1 MNTKFKF
8 YLLITFL
15 LFSACEVKWSME
27 VEFNEDYS
35 GSYKILILLDQDA
48 QFYALETGQTTA
60 IGGLDAILS
69 DLPEGYGSSIY
80 QEGNYLGILV
90 RNDFQNTE
98 ELQAQFKLL
107 NENENTALLLL
118 PIEEINFSESSRSF
132 NINGIFG
139 EIFVSDEESIE
150 GYDNVFDGKLSV
162 IVPGNI
168 TSPKLENIV
177 NNTVIFDI
185 EGTSVKTF
193 EVVANKYSLLS
204 PTNIIILFLVLSSI
218 YIFCLLYTSPSP
230 RDISGSRMP
239 SSA

>member
-60 IGGLDAILS
+60 IGGLDAILA

-98 ELQAQFKLL
+98 ELQAQFELL

-118 PIEEINFSESSRSF
+118 PIEEINFSESSRAF
-132 NINGIFG
+132 IINGIFG

-218 YIFCLLYTSPSP
+218 YIFVRQY
-230 RDISGSRMP
+230 RKKN
-239 SSA
+239 

>member
-8 YLLITFL
+8 YLLIIFL

-27 VEFNEDYS
+27 VKFNEDYS

-60 IGGLDAILS
+60 IGGLDAILA

-204 PTNIIILFLVLSSI
+204 PTNIIILFFVLSLI
-218 YIFCLLYTSPSP
+218 YIFVRQY
-230 RDISGSRMP
+230 RKKN
-239 SSA
+239 

>member
-8 YLLITFL
+8 YLLIIFL

-27 VEFNEDYS
+27 IEFNEDYS

-60 IGGLDAILS
+60 IGGLDAILA

-168 TSPKLENIV
+168 TNPKLENIV

-193 EVVANKYSLLS
+193 EVVANKYSALS

-218 YIFCLLYTSPSP
+218 YIFVRQY
-230 RDISGSRMP
+230 RKKN
-239 SSA
+239 

>member
-1 MNTKFKF
+1 MITKFKF
-8 YLLITFL
+8 YLLILFL

-60 IGGLDAILS
+60 IGGLDAILA

-98 ELQAQFKLL
+98 ELQDQFKLL

-168 TSPKLENIV
+168 ISPKLDNIV

-193 EVVANKYSLLS
+193 EVVANKYSFLS
-204 PTNIIILFLVLSSI
+204 PTNIIILFFVLSLI
-218 YIFCLLYTSPSP
+218 YIFVRQY
-230 RDISGSRMP
+230 RKKN
-239 SSA
+239 

>member
-8 YLLITFL
+8 YLLISFL

-60 IGGLDAILS
+60 IGGLDAILA

-98 ELQAQFKLL
+98 ELQAQFELL

-204 PTNIIILFLVLSSI
+204 PTNIIVLFLVLSSI
-218 YIFCLLYTSPSP
+218 YIFVRQY
-230 RDISGSRMP
+230 RKKN
-239 SSA
+239 

>member
-1 MNTKFKF
+1 MNIKFKF

-48 QFYALETGQTTA
+48 QFYALDTGQTTA
-60 IGGLDAILS
+60 IGGLDAILA

-80 QEGNYLGILV
+80 QDGNYLGILV

-139 EIFVSDEESIE
+139 EIFVSDEERIE
-150 GYDNVFDGKLSV
+150 GFDNIFDGKLSV

-168 TSPKLENIV
+168 TRPNLENIV

-193 EVVANKYSLLS
+193 EVVANKQSFLS
-204 PTNIIILFLVLSSI
+204 PTNIIILFLVFSLI
-218 YIFCLLYTSPSP
+218 YIFVRQY
-230 RDISGSRMP
+230 RKKN
-239 SSA
+239 

>member
-1 MNTKFKF
+1 MNTKFKL

-27 VEFNEDYS
+27 IEFNEDYS

-60 IGGLDAILS
+60 IGGLDAILA

-218 YIFCLLYTSPSP
+218 YIFVRQY
-230 RDISGSRMP
+230 RKKN
-239 SSA
+239 

>member
-60 IGGLDAILS
+60 IGGLDAILA

-139 EIFVSDEESIE
+139 EIFVSDEESID

-193 EVVANKYSLLS
+193 EVVANKYSVLS

-218 YIFCLLYTSPSP
+218 YIFVRQY
-230 RDISGSRMP
+230 RKKN
-239 SSA
+239 

>member
-60 IGGLDAILS
+60 IGGLDAILA

-204 PTNIIILFLVLSSI
+204 PTNIIILFSVLSSI
-218 YIFCLLYTSPSP
+218 YIFVRQY
-230 RDISGSRMP
+230 RKKN
-239 SSA
+239 

>member
-1 MNTKFKF
+1 MNTKFKL

-48 QFYALETGQTTA
+48 QFYAVETGQTS
-60 IGGLDAILS
+60 IGGLDAILA

-98 ELQAQFKLL
+98 ELQAQLKLL

-118 PIEEINFSESSRSF
+118 PIEEINFTDTNRSF
-132 NINGIFG
+132 TIDGIFG

-150 GYDNVFDGKLSV
+150 GYENIFDGKVSF

-168 TSPKLENIV
+168 TRPQLENIV
-177 NNTVIFDI
+177 DNTVIFDI

-193 EVVANKYSLLS
+193 EVAANKQSFLS
-204 PTNIIILFLVLSSI
+204 PTNVMILFLVLSSI
-218 YIFCLLYTSPSP
+218 YIFVRQY
-230 RDISGSRMP
+230 RKKN
-239 SSA
+239 

>member
-8 YLLITFL
+8 YLLISFL

-60 IGGLDAILS
+60 IGGLDAILA

-218 YIFCLLYTSPSP
+218 YIFVRQY
-230 RDISGSRMP
+230 GKKN
-239 SSA
+239 

>member
-1 MNTKFKF
+1 MNTKYKF

-60 IGGLDAILS
+60 IGGLDAILA

-204 PTNIIILFLVLSSI
+204 PTIIIILFLVLSSI
-218 YIFCLLYTSPSP
+218 YIFVRQY
-230 RDISGSRMP
+230 RKRN
-239 SSA
+239 

>member
-60 IGGLDAILS
+60 IGGLDAILA

-139 EIFVSDEESIE
+139 EIFVSDEQSIE

-218 YIFCLLYTSPSP
+218 YIFVRQY
-230 RDISGSRMP
+230 RKKN
-239 SSA
+239 

>member
-8 YLLITFL
+8 YLLSTFL

-60 IGGLDAILS
+60 IGGLDAILA

-193 EVVANKYSLLS
+193 EVVANKYSILS

-218 YIFCLLYTSPSP
+218 YIFVRQY
-230 RDISGSRMP
+230 RKKN
-239 SSA
+239 

>member
-8 YLLITFL
+8 YLLISFL

-60 IGGLDAILS
+60 IGGLDAILA

-98 ELQAQFKLL
+98 ELQAQFELL

-118 PIEEINFSESSRSF
+118 PIEEINFSESSSSF

-139 EIFVSDEESIE
+139 EIFVSDKESIE

-218 YIFCLLYTSPSP
+218 YIFVRQY
-230 RDISGSRMP
+230 RKKN
-239 SSA
+239 

>member
-60 IGGLDAILS
+60 IGGLDAILA

-80 QEGNYLGILV
+80 QDGNYLGILV

-132 NINGIFG
+132 NVNGIFG
-139 EIFVSDEESIE
+139 EIFVSDEERIE
-150 GYDNVFDGKLSV
+150 GFDNVFDGKLSL

-168 TSPKLENIV
+168 TRPNLENIV
-177 NNTVIFDI
+177 DNTVIFDI

-193 EVVANKYSLLS
+193 EVVANKQSFLS
-204 PTNIIILFLVLSSI
+204 PTNIIILFLVFSLI
-218 YIFCLLYTSPSP
+218 YIFVRQY
-230 RDISGSRMP
+230 RKKN
-239 SSA
+239 

>member
-48 QFYALETGQTTA
+48 QVYALDTGQTTA
-60 IGGLDAILS
+60 IGGLDAILA

-80 QEGNYLGILV
+80 QDGNYLGILV

-139 EIFVSDEESIE
+139 EIFVSDEERIE
-150 GYDNVFDGKLSV
+150 GFDNIFDGKLSV

-168 TSPKLENIV
+168 TRPNLENII

-193 EVVANKYSLLS
+193 EVVANKQSFLS
-204 PTNIIILFLVLSSI
+204 PTNIIILFLVFSLI
-218 YIFCLLYTSPSP
+218 YIFVRQY
-230 RDISGSRMP
+230 RKKN
-239 SSA
+239 

>member
-60 IGGLDAILS
+60 IGGLDAILA

-90 RNDFQNTE
+90 RNDFQNIE

-218 YIFCLLYTSPSP
+218 YIFVRQY
-230 RDISGSRMP
+230 RKKN
-239 SSA
+239 

>member
-60 IGGLDAILS
+60 IGGLDAILA

-193 EVVANKYSLLS
+193 EVVANKYSPLS

-218 YIFCLLYTSPSP
+218 YIFVRQY
-230 RDISGSRMP
+230 RKKN
-239 SSA
+239 

>member
-8 YLLITFL
+8 YLLISFL

-60 IGGLDAILS
+60 IGGLDAILA

-98 ELQAQFKLL
+98 ELQAQFELL

-193 EVVANKYSLLS
+193 EVVANKYLLLS

-218 YIFCLLYTSPSP
+218 YIFVRQY
-230 RDISGSRMP
+230 RKKN
-239 SSA
+239 

>member
-60 IGGLDAILS
+60 IGGLDAILA

-218 YIFCLLYTSPSP
+218 YIFVRQY
-230 RDISGSRMP
+230 RKKN
-239 SSA
+239 

>member
-60 IGGLDAILS
+60 IGGLDAILA

-193 EVVANKYSLLS
+193 EVVANKHSFLS
-204 PTNIIILFLVLSSI
+204 PTNIIILFFVLSLI
-218 YIFCLLYTSPSP
+218 YIFVRQY
-230 RDISGSRMP
+230 RKKN
-239 SSA
+239 

>member
-60 IGGLDAILS
+60 IGGLDAILA

-98 ELQAQFKLL
+98 ELQAQFELL

-150 GYDNVFDGKLSV
+150 GYDNVFDGKLTV

-193 EVVANKYSLLS
+193 EVAANKYSLLS

-218 YIFCLLYTSPSP
+218 YIFVRQY
-230 RDISGSRMP
+230 RKKN
-239 SSA
+239 

>member
-1 MNTKFKF
+1 MKTKFKF

-60 IGGLDAILS
+60 IGGLDAILA

-218 YIFCLLYTSPSP
+218 YIFVRQY
-230 RDISGSRMP
+230 RKKN
-239 SSA
+239 

>member
-1 MNTKFKF
+1 
-8 YLLITFL
+8 
-15 LFSACEVKWSME
+15 ME

-60 IGGLDAILS
+60 IGGLDAILA

-218 YIFCLLYTSPSP
+218 YIFVRQY
-230 RDISGSRMP
+230 RKKN
-239 SSA
+239 

>member
-60 IGGLDAILS
+60 IGGLDAILA

-80 QEGNYLGILV
+80 QEGNYLCILV

-98 ELQAQFKLL
+98 ELQDQFKLL

-218 YIFCLLYTSPSP
+218 YIFVRQY
-230 RDISGSRMP
+230 RKKN
-239 SSA
+239 

>member
-60 IGGLDAILS
+60 IGGLDAILA

-204 PTNIIILFLVLSSI
+204 PTNIIILFLLLSSI
-218 YIFCLLYTSPSP
+218 YIFVRQY
-230 RDISGSRMP
+230 GKKN
-239 SSA
+239 